1 MRRLAQWPGKGR
13 RQRDVTESLAPRVI
27 LSLAPTQSYV
37 PLARIKLSQAG
48 YSIVSEES
56 WEALYGNVGRA
67 PDLVIVDAE
76 RMSELAGLPG
86 ILLYSRGQSVPWAP
100 TAVGT
105 IERPAGFHDLYRLVQ
120 AALEPNPRA
129 TPRVSTSIRARLRG
143 ADGVDDD
150 EAQVISLS
158 RGGCLLR
165 RKNPPDAG
173 QEVALEFE
181 LPRCGTVEII
191 GRTVYRRAHE
201 AGVVFRNLSTPA
213 SLGIQRFVED
223 RILAE

>member
-1 MRRLAQWPGKGR
+1 
-13 RQRDVTESLAPRVI
+13 VSESQAPRVI

-76 RMSELAGLPG
+76 RSRELAGLPG
-86 ILLYSRGQSVPWAP
+86 ILLYSHGQSVPWAP
-100 TAVGT
+100 SAVGT

-120 AALEPNPRA
+120 EALETNPRA
-129 TPRVSTSIRARLRG
+129 TPRVPTSIRARVRG
-143 ADGVDDD
+143 ASGVE
-150 EAQVISLS
+150 EAQVVSLS

-165 RKNPPDAG
+165 RNDPPDPG
-173 QEVALEFE
+173 VEIGLEFE
-181 LPRCGTVEII
+181 LPRCGTVELI

-201 AGVVFRNLSTPA
+201 AGLVFRNLSAPA
-213 SLGIQRFVED
+213 SQGIQSFVEE